1 MLKLKIAGLALG
13 TVLSFSAMAAGV
25 RQEPIQPIEP
35 AKVEDAAKVELGKKL
50 WFDPRLSR
58 SGFISCNSCHNLAM
72 GGSDN
77 LPSSIGHNWQEGPIN
92 SPTVLN
98 AVYHLSQFWDGR
110 AADLQEQAEG
120 PIANPVEMAF
130 SHDMAVDVIRS
141 IPQYVDEF
149 EAVYGDRKVDL
160 ERITNAIAVFEETLV
175 TPNSRFDQWLKGDD
189 KALTATELKGYELFK
204 SVGCTACHMGPAA
217 GGTMYQ
223 KMGLIKPY
231 ETKSDAVGRAAVT
244 GNEAEK
250 FFFKVPTL
258 RNIELTYPYFHDGAV
273 WTLEEAVEIMA
284 DIQLGR
290 QLKKNETDAI
300 VAFLRTLTGDQPQL
314 TMPILPPSNNNTPR
328 PIPFGE

>member
-1 MLKLKIAGLALG
+1 
-13 TVLSFSAMAAGV
+13 
-25 RQEPIQPIEP
+25 
-35 AKVEDAAKVELGKKL
+35 
-50 WFDPRLSR
+50 
-58 SGFISCNSCHNLAM
+58 
-72 GGSDN
+72 
-77 LPSSIGHNWQEGPIN
+77 
-92 SPTVLN
+92 
-98 AVYHLSQFWDGR
+98 
-110 AADLQEQAEG
+110 
-120 PIANPVEMAF
+120 MAF

-258 RNIELTYPYFHDGAV
+258 RNIELT
-273 WTLEEAVEIMA
+273 
-284 DIQLGR
+284 
-290 QLKKNETDAI
+290 
-300 VAFLRTLTGDQPQL
+300 
-314 TMPILPPSNNNTPR
+314 
-328 PIPFGE
+328 